1 MPWDMASDR
10 TQRFHIRKAK
20 QVVDAALGEIAPQD
34 TEKLWISL
42 VQSKVAAQQTSDEA
56 IDFKLADALAECYK
70 NAGHRGSRRQIL
82 SIMADKMD
90 FETLQN
96 WLPGLTRYRFKI
108 ARHHRILH
116 GRGSVAS
123 TVSSRRM
130 YVSPKQ
136 LDHFLDLTSAHI
148 VQDLP
153 FGEKTLKL
161 STKEEI
167 AVPKVIRTLI
177 PEQIVQQYNAFCCES
192 GFVPMARSALIA
204 ILNVCSASTRNS
216 LQGLDYFTAQGA
228 KAFEDLEVVVEEIGE
243 KCGKGSLWVKEK
255 KEQLKSAKKI
265 PEG

>member
-1 MPWDMASDR
+1 MATGR

-34 TEKLWISL
+34 TEKFWISL

-70 NAGHRGSRRQIL
+70 NAGHWGSRRQIL

-96 WLPGLTRYRFKI
+96 WLPGLTRHRFKI

-116 GRGSVAS
+116 GRGSVVS
-123 TVSSRRM
+123 TVSFRRM

-136 LDHFLDLTSAHI
+136 LDHFLDFIISAHI

-167 AVPKVIRTLI
+167 AVPTVIRTLI
-177 PEQIVQQYNAFCCES
+177 PERIVQQYNAFCCES
-192 GFVPMARSALIA
+192 GFVPMARSTLIA

-216 LQGLDYFTAQGA
+216 L
-228 KAFEDLEVVVEEIGE
+228 
-243 KCGKGSLWVKEK
+243 
-255 KEQLKSAKKI
+255 
-265 PEG
+265 